1 MQSEAMSEK
10 RGGGKRTETPSERWG
25 TVARE
30 RRNLPLTAGKSK
42 KKDGAQPK
50 GWALIDFSSIKGQII
65 CICLDVL
72 RPLQESKG
80 AKCFFTE

>member
-10 RGGGKRTETPSERWG
+10 RGGGKRTETPSEHWG

-42 KKDGAQPK
+42 KKGRGSAERL
-50 GWALIDFSSIKGQII
+50 G
-65 CICLDVL
+65 LD
-72 RPLQESKG
+72 
-80 AKCFFTE
+80 